1 MGQNG
6 SGKKGSED
14 GKKGGMGGN
23 GKGEGGVAPEEKSDI
38 TEKRWDIKSKIQSGD
53 IIGKY
58 FKRGMPPSG
67 KAAERY
73 KNSVDKSKQQAYDS
87 MSRQGIPTE
96 YRKLV
101 KKYFDSLK
109 DIYEPTKEEK

>member
-1 MGQNG
+1 
-6 SGKKGSED
+6 
-14 GKKGGMGGN
+14 
-23 GKGEGGVAPEEKSDI
+23 
-38 TEKRWDIKSKIQSGD
+38 
-53 IIGKY
+53 
-58 FKRGMPPSG
+58 MPPSG